1 MTSKPTADQPR
12 RYSFGRRILLVIV
25 PPIVALLIRALAATL
40 RYEDICEPGAEPAVP
55 GAIGVW
61 CFWHQCLL
69 TAACC
74 FKDKYSASILISQSF
89 DGELISRTIH
99 RLGFLTARG
108 SSSRGGIGGLRELAR
123 QQQGG
128 SHTVFPADG
137 PRGPK
142 YHLKAG
148 TIKLAQL
155 TGAPV
160 GPFHTLPQ
168 RAWKLRS
175 WDTFLIPKPFSRV
188 AIGWARPIFI
198 PAELNEDTFEE
209 ARLQVEASLERARH
223 LAENHF
229 DGIVQMP

>member
-1 MTSKPTADQPR
+1 MSPSRSADKADHPR
-12 RYSFGRRILLVIV
+12 RYPFGRRILLVIV
-25 PPIVALLIRALAATL
+25 PPIVALFIRVLAATL
-40 RYEDICEPGAEPAVP
+40 RYENICEPGAAPAVP
-55 GAIGVW
+55 GAIGIW
-61 CFWHQCLL
+61 PFWHQCLL

-89 DGELISRTIH
+89 DGELIARTIH

-123 QQQGG
+123 QQGAG

-142 YHLKAG
+142 YQLKAG

-155 TGAPV
+155 TGAPI

-168 RAWKLRS
+168 RAWKLKS

-188 AIGWARPIFI
+188 AIGWACPIFVA
-198 PAELNEDTFEE
+198 AELTEDVFEA
-209 ARLQVEASLERARH
+209 ARLQVEAALERARH
-223 LAENHF
+223 LAENRF
-229 DGIVQMP
+229 A